1 MKSNETLRRAAAIA
15 LGVAVAVG
23 GLAACDRT
31 TSGSD
36 ATNTARNV
44 RDRDER
50 TATPT
55 DQGESAGDRAIT
67 QNVRKAVVDND
78 QLSTNAHNVKI
89 VTQDGVVTLRGPVDS
104 AQEKATIVAMANKA
118 PGVKRVDDQLEV
130 VHATN

>member
-1 MKSNETLRRAAAIA
+1 MKSNETVCRAAAIA
-15 LGVAVAVG
+15 FGVAVAVG

-36 ATNTARNV
+36 AENTARNV
-44 RDRDER
+44 RDRDQR

-55 DQGESAGDRAIT
+55 DQGESAADRAIT
-67 QNVRKAVVDND
+67 QNIRKSVVDND

-104 AQEKATIVAMANKA
+104 AQEKSIIVAMANKA
-118 PGVKRVDDQLEV
+118 PGVRRIDDQLEV
-130 VHATN
+130 HATN